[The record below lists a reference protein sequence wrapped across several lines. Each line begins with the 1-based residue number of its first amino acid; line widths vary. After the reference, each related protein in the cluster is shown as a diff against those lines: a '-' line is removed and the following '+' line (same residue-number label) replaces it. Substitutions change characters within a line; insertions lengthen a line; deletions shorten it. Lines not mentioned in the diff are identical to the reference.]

1 MRATGIE
8 PAQPCGH
15 GILSPARLPVPPRPH
30 LAKVYAPPHVPLALL
45 VSAQGKLCQT
55 TPPDYQVPFIK
66 HASAHPGTLY
76 PNAARQPT
84 CAGIGPHHPR
94 LAPAWHCEGVWAL
107 AIFGWK
113 KGDSDGNNPDKK
125 PGGEGGDTPKPP
137 PPEFSPE
144 KARKFFDRARD
155 VHQATNFEYAMTL
168 WLNGLRQDPTNLD
181 AVIGFF
187 RSADS
192 FLNTK
197 EGGKGPS
204 KDTLN
209 QFSGKGDVDK
219 FLGHLLQFG
228 VKSADT
234 EAAIK
239 SAQTALAIG
248 ARDTALWLAE
258 RAVAAAG
265 REKKARKSHFVA
277 IMEVYEGLQ
286 KFDRAVQCGEVA
298 VKLDPAD
305 AKLSNHVRNLS
316 AESTMSR
323 GGYDESGKEGGF
335 RKNIK
340 DMDAQRRLE
349 EADRVSKSE
358 DVLTRQIDEA
368 IAEYEKNPLDK
379 PTITK
384 IAKLLIER
392 KTGPDIERALA
403 VLDKAYADTQEY
415 RFKMEASNL
424 RLRLAKG
431 KVDRLKEAAEKNPD
445 DPDAKA
451 VYDDA
456 RKRYMDAEIKE
467 YEARVAAY
475 PTDRVMK
482 FELGRRLF
490 EVARYE
496 DCIAYLQEAKTEPKL
511 RIKSQQALGHAF
523 IAIGF
528 FDGAIETYR
537 AALDGQVA
545 DSELGMEL
553 RYGLMVSLR
562 GRAEESDDLPS
573 AEEAYKIA
581 SSIAIQSFSY
591 KDIRQQREALKDL
604 VARLKGGGKT

>member
-1 MRATGIE
+1 MAFFGRKKDE
-8 PAQPCGH
+8 PVDADK
-15 GILSPARLPVPPRPH
+15 APVGD
-30 LAKVYAPPHVPLALL
+30 K
-45 VSAQGKLCQT
+45 
-55 TPPDYQVPFIK
+55 TPPPV
-66 HASAHPGTLY
+66 
-76 PNAARQPT
+76 
-84 CAGIGPHHPR
+84 
-94 LAPAWHCEGVWAL
+94 V
-107 AIFGWK
+107 
-113 KGDSDGNNPDKK
+113 
-125 PGGEGGDTPKPP
+125 
-137 PPEFSPE
+137 PEFSPE
-144 KARKFFDRARD
+144 KARRFFDRARD

-168 WLNGLRQDPTNLD
+168 WLNGLRQDPTNLE

-204 KDTLN
+204 RDTLN

-219 FLGHLLQFG
+219 FLGHLLHFG
-228 VKSADT
+228 VKPADT
-234 EAAIK
+234 DAVIK
-239 SAQTALAIG
+239 AAQTALAIG
-248 ARDTALWLAE
+248 ARDTAQWLAE
-258 RAVAAAG
+258 RAVTAAG
-265 REKKARKSHFVA
+265 REKKARKAHFVT

-286 KFDRAVQCGEVA
+286 MFDRAVQCGEVA

-305 AKLSNHVRNLS
+305 AKLANHVRNLS
-316 AESTMSR
+316 AESTMTR
-323 GGYDESGKEGGF
+323 GGYDQSGKEGGF
-335 RKNIK
+335 RQNIK
-340 DMDAQRRLE
+340 DLDAQRKLE
-349 EADRVSKSE
+349 EADRVSKSD
-358 DVLTRQIDEA
+358 DVLTRQITDA
-368 IAEYEKNPLDK
+368 LVEYEKNPQDK

-384 IAKLLIER
+384 LAKLLIER
-392 KTGPDIERALA
+392 KTAPDIEKALA
-403 VLDKAYADTQEY
+403 VLDKAFVDTQEF
-415 RFKMEASNL
+415 RFKMEANNV
-424 RLRLAKG
+424 RLKLAKA
-431 KVDRLKEAAEKNPD
+431 KVDRLKDAAEKNPD
-445 DPDAKA
+445 DADAKA
-451 VYDDA
+451 TYEDA
-456 RKRYMDAEIKE
+456 RKRYMEAEIKE

-537 AALDGQVA
+537 GALEGQVA

-562 GRAEESDDLPS
+562 GRAEEADDLPS

-591 KDIRQQREALKDL
+591 KDIRQQREVLKEL
-604 VARLKGGGKT
+604 VTKLKGGGKS